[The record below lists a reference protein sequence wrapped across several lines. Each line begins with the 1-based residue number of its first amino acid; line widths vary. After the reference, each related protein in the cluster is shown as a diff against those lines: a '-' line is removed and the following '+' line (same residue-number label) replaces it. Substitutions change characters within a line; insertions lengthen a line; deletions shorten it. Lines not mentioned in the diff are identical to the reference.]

1 MENHVKPTIEVIRKD
16 HKLQSVKMSMPFW
29 KHSNNGID
37 QIKLP
42 LISLNTYGL
51 SNNEEDLSK
60 ALNESIRVF
69 CKASEEFG
77 LGLESE
83 LEIAGWNRVNVSS
96 NTSIFQLD
104 FKMAVLDDVMD
115 TGCETVLE
123 FEVEKEGDLLPA

>member
-1 MENHVKPTIEVIRKD
+1 MEA
-16 HKLQSVKMSMPFW
+16 SVGGM
-29 KHSNNGID
+29 D

-51 SNNEEDLSK
+51 SNNEEDSNK

-69 CKASEEFG
+69 CKASEEYG

-83 LEIAGWNRVNVSS
+83 LEIAGWNKVIIS
-96 NTSIFQLD
+96 NTKTIFELN
-104 FKMAVLDDVMD
+104 FKMDVLNDVMD

-123 FEVEKEGDLLPA
+123 FENDKDLVCA